1 MGRGRKDEGRPGGWC
16 RRAQGEARFE
26 GKQGSTAADNIGAG
40 DAGQARGRQVSEA
53 AGPLVPRAEGVCPLL
68 PSVPR
73 SVQTLQHRP
82 VSKPCPD

>member
-1 MGRGRKDEGRPGGWC
+1 MGRGRKEEGRPRGRC
-16 RRAQGEARFE
+16 RQAQGEARFE
-26 GKQGSTAADNIGAG
+26 GKQGSTAAENMGAG

-53 AGPLVPRAEGVCPLL
+53 ASPLVPWAEGACPLL

-73 SVQTLQHRP
+73 SVQTLRHRP